1 MNPSKLISRWKKKD
15 KLKEYIDLIMGLV
28 AGLALTFLNNNAVH
42 DSLSYI
48 FTLFDP
54 TNFKFLSMASW
65 ISTFIYMIFFIGI
78 FVTVTYSFLILR
90 KSLKK

>member
-1 MNPSKLISRWKKKD
+1 M
-15 KLKEYIDLIMGLV
+15 KEYIDLIMGLV

-42 DSLSYI
+42 NCISYV

-54 TNFKFLSMASW
+54 KNFKFVFIGSW
-65 ISTFIYMIFFIGI
+65 ISTAIFIISFIGI
-78 FVTVTYSFLILR
+78 FVTVAYSFLILR

>member
-1 MNPSKLISRWKKKD
+1 MN
-15 KLKEYIDLIMGLV
+15 EYIDLIMGLV
-28 AGLALTFLNNNAVH
+28 AGLALTFLNNNGVH

-54 TNFKFLSMASW
+54 TNFKFVFIAGW
-65 ISTFIYMIFFIGI
+65 ISTFIYMISFIGI